1 MKTIKIMI
9 GLGEGHT
16 CIALT
21 LASSISIPKD
31 KVDLC
36 VSNGARV
43 VVLVA
48 GTYYLTF

>member
-9 GLGEGHT
+9 DLGGGHA

-21 LASSISIPKD
+21 LGSSISISKD

-43 VVLVA
+43 VVLVVE
-48 GTYYLTF
+48 TYYLTF